1 MRLGPACHYLLRF
14 GATFFVPTPAL
25 ARFCRRGGWFTEDP
39 EVVVDRD
46 EITVVGRLQEP
57 RGAQGEGADERG
69 AGRAARFRV
78 ETRPERMHIADEAQ
92 ARNGARS
99 VREFAS
105 AVNGSCSP
113 TWQFE

>member
-1 MRLGPACHYLLRF
+1 
-14 GATFFVPTPAL
+14 VPTPAL

-57 RGAQGEGADERG
+57 RGAQGEGAD
-69 AGRAARFRV
+69 GRAARFRV
-78 ETRPERMHIADEAQ
+78 ETRPERTRIADEAQ